1 MEMLVQI
8 TKDEITQG
16 FLSIVWYGLKYFKI
30 INANVLKVS
39 PKIFK
44 IQDQNPQCNA
54 PSVIIEIHLCTPI
67 FNTSKAI
74 QTNKLSE
81 INCAQS
87 FEKQCLE
94 CSFEN

>member
-1 MEMLVQI
+1 MGMLVQI
-8 TKDEITQG
+8 TKDEITEG

-39 PKIFK
+39 PKIFE

-67 FNTSKAI
+67 FNASKAI
-74 QTNKLSE
+74 QIIKLSE
-81 INCAQS
+81 INRMQS

-94 CSFEN
+94 CSFDN